1 MLEWFRRLMPREHR
15 FFDLFNRHAELTVTC
30 AAALK
35 GLLAG
40 TDIEQSCRE
49 IVRLEHE
56 ADAVTRDVLLALRRT
71 FITPFDRGDIRDLIT
86 AMDDAVDAMQK
97 AAKTIIRFD
106 RTDFDPAMGEV
117 GGAIV
122 EASGLVAE
130 AVALLDHIPANVDRL
145 GALTEQ
151 VKRVEERAD
160 TIHDDALRSLFQG
173 TPAGEAMNYVIG
185 EEIYEHLEVVVDRLD
200 DVANQINGIVLES
213 V

>member
-1 MLEWFRRLMPREHR
+1 MLDWFRRLMPREHR
-15 FFDLFNRHAELTVTC
+15 FFDLFNRHAALTVAC

-40 TDIEQSCRE
+40 ADVERSCRE

-56 ADAVTRDVLLALRRT
+56 ADAITREVLLALRRT
-71 FITPFDRGDIRDLIT
+71 FITPFDRGDIRDLIS

-97 AAKTIIRFD
+97 SAKTIIRFD
-106 RTDFDPAMGEV
+106 RTSFEPAMGEI
-117 GGAIV
+117 GAAIV
-122 EASGLVAE
+122 EAADLMAE
-130 AVALLDHIPANVDRL
+130 AVGLLDRIPANVDRL
-145 GALTEQ
+145 GSLTEQ

-160 TIHDDALRSLFQG
+160 AIHDDALRALYRS
-173 TPAGEAMNYVIG
+173 TAGDGAMEYVIG

-200 DVANQINGIVLES
+200 DVANPENGIVLES